1 MKLCGTLAAKNPF
14 FLAPMAG
21 VTDSAFRTI
30 CMEQGAGLCYTEMVS
45 AKALTY
51 GDKKTATLLAIKRD
65 QRPVLAQIFGSEP
78 DVMAEGARLALE
90 LSGADGI
97 DINMGCP
104 MPKIT
109 DNGEGSALMRRP
121 ERAARIIEAVRRA
134 IPGPLSVKFRSGWDE
149 NSVNAVEF
157 ARMAEQS
164 GADFLCV
171 HGRTRMQMYAGQSDR
186 GVIAAVKAAVS
197 IPVIASGDMSSPR
210 SCLDAMR
217 QTGADAVMI
226 ARGAQGNPFIFAQCL
241 ACARGE
247 EAPAVTVQQHL
258 DLLLRHARLVCEEK
272 GEARGMPEMRKHA
285 LWYLGRLSGAK
296 PYKTRV
302 AGVGAYRQL
311 EEICQEMKN
320 ARLQVKA

>member
-1 MKLCGTLAAKNPF
+1 MKLCGALVAKAPF

-21 VTDSAFRTI
+21 VTDSAFRTV

-51 GDKKTATLLAIKRD
+51 GDKKTATLLTVKEN

-78 DVMAEGARLALE
+78 DVMAEGARLALA

-121 ERAARIIEAVRRA
+121 ELAARVIAAVRRA
-134 IPGPLSVKFRSGWDE
+134 VSCPLSVKFRAGWDE
-149 NSVNAVEF
+149 SSVNAVEF

-164 GADFLCV
+164 GVDFLCV
-171 HGRTRMQMYAGQSDR
+171 HGRTRMQMYTGQSDR
-186 GVIAAVKAAVS
+186 GIIAAVKAAVS
-197 IPVIASGDMSSPR
+197 VPVIASGDMSSAE
-210 SCLDAMR
+210 SCLEILR
-217 QTGADAVMI
+217 QTGADAAMI
-226 ARGAQGNPFIFAQCL
+226 ARGAQGNPMIFAQCQAL
-241 ACARGE
+241 ACGE
-247 EAPAVTVQQHL
+247 NPPVLTAQQHI

-272 GEARGMPEMRKHA
+272 GEGRGMPEMRKHA
-285 LWYLGRLSGAK
+285 LWYLGRLCGAK

-302 AGVGAYRQL
+302 AGVVTLRQL